1 MKVLFLKHVINVGKE
16 GEVKDVKPGYAA
28 NMLFPQNLA
37 VEFTPAIEKKYQDK
51 LKKDD
56 AHRRELIENRHNLT
70 EILNGKELKFVLKS
84 WANGKIFGG
93 VGEKDILM
101 EVKKKFKIE
110 LTKKHVQLLDGHI
123 KKTGTHQIFIKL
135 GKDAMAKMHI
145 VVESENK

>member
-1 MKVLFLKHVINVGKE
+1 
-16 GEVKDVKPGYAA
+16 
-28 NMLFPQNLA
+28 
-37 VEFTPAIEKKYQDK
+37 
-51 LKKDD
+51 
-56 AHRRELIENRHNLT
+56 
-70 EILNGKELKFVLKS
+70 
-84 WANGKIFGG
+84 
-93 VGEKDILM
+93 M